1 MKRLQ
6 NHLIG
11 VEQGETLLFSDFQ
24 NNGPMWADEGERCV
38 IRQVRFSEPYRKAPN
53 VQVAL
58 SMWDIHSDRNSR
70 IEIAAEAITA
80 EGFELV
86 FRTWGDTQVA
96 RARANWLA
104 IGELPH
110 EDDWDIP

>member
-1 MKRLQ
+1 
-6 NHLIG
+6 
-11 VEQGETLLFSDFQ
+11 
-24 NNGPMWADEGERCV
+24 MWAEEGERSV
-38 IRQVRFSEPYRKAPN
+38 VRRVRFSEPFRKRPS
-53 VQVAL
+53 VQVSL

-70 IEIAAEAITA
+70 MELSTEAISA
-80 EGFELV
+80 EGFDLV

-110 EDDWDIP
+110 DDDWDIP